1 MEVWMGGLRL
11 RSKGHSLNEQT
22 QQAHRLSGPWG
33 SENSGGT
40 WERMLPEAL
49 WSIEQG
55 SQQTGP
61 TLLR

>member
-1 MEVWMGGLRL
+1 
-11 RSKGHSLNEQT
+11 LNEQT